1 MWTGRK
7 HNTQCSVLVISP
19 LNALMVDQ
27 ISKLKELLNVS
38 VIKASREQT
47 TCTVSLYD
55 QLTQPSKI
63 IFAHPEALLE
73 DKIVFQTILKSKEF
87 QYHLKAIVVDEAHL
101 VIEWLVY
108 MYNT

>member
-73 DKIVFQTILKSKEF
+73 DKIVFQTILKSKE
-87 QYHLKAIVVDEAHL
+87 YHLKAIGVDEAHL